1 MRLGCVGKGSGRE
14 DVLYSFP
21 THDRAVG
28 SGSLPVLTKEA
39 DCATRIRRSEGRLA
53 LGLLLVVV
61 CATLGEA
68 KVRVLHVPWRDI
80 GWSML
85 T

>member
-1 MRLGCVGKGSGRE
+1 MYAQTVAWKWGCMMRLGCVGKGSGRE

-39 DCATRIRRSEGRLA
+39 DCALPA
-53 LGLLLVVV
+53 Y
-61 CATLGEA
+61 GEA
-68 KVRVLHVPWRDI
+68 RV
-80 GWSML
+80 G
-85 T
+85 